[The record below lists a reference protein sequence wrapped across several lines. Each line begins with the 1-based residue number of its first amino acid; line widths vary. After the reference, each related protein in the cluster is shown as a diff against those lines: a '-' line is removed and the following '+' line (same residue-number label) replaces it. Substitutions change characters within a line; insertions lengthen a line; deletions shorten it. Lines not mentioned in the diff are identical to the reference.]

1 MLKLHLNQ
9 IVAIVLLS
17 TFALFS
23 IAQDSQSTES
33 DILFLKIQELEM
45 EIASLRNEVEAQNY
59 LIEKLINES
68 AKEEVDELVEVNE
81 LDSAIENEVYRFDGI
96 NDVKSIDEIYNE
108 AVKSLANEDYDAAKK
123 LFNYLINNFS
133 DPDKF
138 PLSLFWL
145 AEIEFSSSNFD
156 ASKNYY
162 MQLISSYEDHWR
174 VPLAHKKIGDISFK
188 LGNIKKAKE
197 KYGFMFNTE
206 FVPAENLGV
215 KNSKW
220 DTEDGLEVSRGCYN
234 SYFYAVE
241 DNEINTLD
249 KIILHGNENIK
260 YLDGGSALHLNLEEA
275 LCFVNEIK

>member
-45 EIASLRNEVEAQNY
+45 EIADLRNEVEAQNY

-68 AKEEVDELVEVNE
+68 LKEEKKELVETEEVSSV
-81 LDSAIENEVYRFDGI
+81 LGDDVYRFDGI
-96 NDVKSIDEIYNE
+96 NDAKSIDEIYDE
-108 AVKSLANEDYDAAKK
+108 AVRSLANEDYDAAKK

-133 DPDKF
+133 DPDKL

-145 AEIEFSSSNFD
+145 AEIEFSSSNFE

-162 MQLISSYEDHWR
+162 MQLISSFENHWR

-188 LGNIKKAKE
+188 LGNIKMAKQ
-197 KYGFMFNTE
+197 KYQFVIRE
-206 FVPAENLGV
+206 FPNNPASSMSLQ
-215 KNSKW
+215 SL
-220 DTEDGLEVSRGCYN
+220 EDME
-234 SYFYAVE
+234 
-241 DNEINTLD
+241 
-249 KIILHGNENIK
+249 
-260 YLDGGSALHLNLEEA
+260 
-275 LCFVNEIK
+275 

>member
-45 EIASLRNEVEAQNY
+45 EIADLRNEVEAQNY

-68 AKEEVDELVEVNE
+68 LKEEKKELVETEEASSV
-81 LDSAIENEVYRFDGI
+81 LGDDVYRFDGI
-96 NDVKSIDEIYNE
+96 NDAKSIDEIYNE
-108 AVKSLANEDYDAAKK
+108 AVRSLANEDYDAAKK

-133 DPDKF
+133 DPDKL

-145 AEIEFSSSNFD
+145 AEIEFSSSNFE

-162 MQLISSYEDHWR
+162 MQLISSFENHWR

-188 LGNIKKAKE
+188 LGNIKMAKQ
-197 KYGFMFNTE
+197 KYQFVIRE
-206 FVPAENLGV
+206 FPNNPASSMSLQ
-215 KNSKW
+215 SL
-220 DTEDGLEVSRGCYN
+220 EDME
-234 SYFYAVE
+234 
-241 DNEINTLD
+241 
-249 KIILHGNENIK
+249 
-260 YLDGGSALHLNLEEA
+260 
-275 LCFVNEIK
+275 

>member
-45 EIASLRNEVEAQNY
+45 EIADLRNEVEAQNY

-68 AKEEVDELVEVNE
+68 LKEEKKELVETEEASSV
-81 LDSAIENEVYRFDGI
+81 LGDDVYRFDGI
-96 NDVKSIDEIYNE
+96 NDAKSIDEIYNE
-108 AVKSLANEDYDAAKK
+108 AVRSLTNEDYDAAKK

-133 DPDKF
+133 DPDKL

-145 AEIEFSSSNFD
+145 AEIEFSSSNFE

-162 MQLISSYEDHWR
+162 MQLISSFENHWR

-188 LGNIKKAKE
+188 LGNIKMAKQ
-197 KYGFMFNTE
+197 KYQFVIRE
-206 FVPAENLGV
+206 FPNNPASSMSLQ
-215 KNSKW
+215 SL
-220 DTEDGLEVSRGCYN
+220 EDME
-234 SYFYAVE
+234 
-241 DNEINTLD
+241 
-249 KIILHGNENIK
+249 
-260 YLDGGSALHLNLEEA
+260 
-275 LCFVNEIK
+275 